1 LDGFA
6 NKKKL
11 AERTKANDDLQK
23 LLGKTKNE
31 NAELQQKVK
40 ELEVRLAE
48 LQPQEEEKAEEEQ
61 AV

>member
-48 LQPQEEEKAEEEQ
+48 LEPQEEEKAEEEQ